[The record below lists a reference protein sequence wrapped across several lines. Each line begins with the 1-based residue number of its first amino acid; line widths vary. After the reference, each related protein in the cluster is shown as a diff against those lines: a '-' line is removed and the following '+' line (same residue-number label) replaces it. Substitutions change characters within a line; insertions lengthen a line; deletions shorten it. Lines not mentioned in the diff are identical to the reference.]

1 MKFFAFYTPFVTGR
15 EALFKGV
22 EKNKESGSKHRP
34 FIHSICPRGQPHTCI
49 LVETQRQAEE
59 RGASEKK
66 RGSFRCAL
74 IGAGGRKAVGGRG

>member
-1 MKFFAFYTPFVTGR
+1 MGASTD
-15 EALFKGV
+15 
-22 EKNKESGSKHRP
+22 
-34 FIHSICPRGQPHTCI
+34 HSFTASVPGGQPHTCI

-74 IGAGGRKAVGGRG
+74 IGAGGQKDVEGRG